1 MDTQN
6 EDRDAVNLSSMHA
19 AKGLE
24 FPVVFMVGMEE
35 GIFPHSRSSDTLD
48 ELEEERRLCYV
59 GMTRA
64 EERLYMSGARQRR
77 LFGTVF
83 REGFSRFLA
92 ELPDECT
99 DVYEQKEAPDR
110 YGFSGYGPYRRT
122 RRW

>member
-1 MDTQN
+1 
-6 EDRDAVNLSSMHA
+6 
-19 AKGLE
+19 
-24 FPVVFMVGMEE
+24 MVGMEE
-35 GIFPHSRSSDTLD
+35 GMFPHSRSSDTPE

-77 LFGTVF
+77 LFGTIHM
-83 REGFSRFLA
+83 EGFSRFMA

-99 DVYEQKEAPDR
+99 DIYEQKEAPER
-110 YGFSGYGPYRRT
+110 YGFNGYRPYGRT